1 MVGAWLT
8 LSVVGPIVV
17 LFVVFRSPLDPW
29 LCSITEVLVIC
40 VSLWCFT
47 DEVRDPMQAEHIF
60 VIWRC
65 NRIQSKIA
73 RVNPISSSLATVPR
87 QCLYCSNSLCVGRFI
102 PGVCFPIPRIP
113 FSWVFGKAVLR
124 DCGIP
129 WVHVSVIFYFYAS
142 FERYSRHLELY
153 DINIVLAYINV
164 NCISSWI
171 IT

>member
-17 LFVVFRSPLDPW
+17 LFVVFRSSLDPW

-47 DEVRDPMQAEHIF
+47 DEVRDSMQAEHIF

-87 QCLYCSNSLCVGRFI
+87 QCLYCSNCASVVSYLAFVFPFLVSPFLESSGRLCFAIVAF
-102 PGVCFPIPRIP
+102 PGYMYPSSSIFMLP
-113 FSWVFGKAVLR
+113 LN
-124 DCGIP
+124 GIP
-129 WVHVSVIFYFYAS
+129 
-142 FERYSRHLELY
+142 
-153 DINIVLAYINV
+153 DIWNYTI
-164 NCISSWI
+164 
-171 IT
+171 